1 MTIERQVMY
10 GSDRR
15 IRHRCC
21 CQTCDRC
28 GPWAV
33 SVAAAR
39 RAARGHG
46 WLVMESWPPIVV
58 CRRCTDVER
67 LRKMRKPCQDA

>member
-1 MTIERQVMY
+1 MTIERQVSY

-21 CQTCDRC
+21 CQTCERC
-28 GPWAV
+28 APWAA

-39 RAARGHG
+39 RAAKHWG
-46 WLVMESWPPIVV
+46 WLIMDDYPPITI
-58 CRRCTDVER
+58 CRRCMDVQR
-67 LRKMRKPCQDA
+67 ARKRGKP

>member
-21 CQTCDRC
+21 CQTCDRR

-39 RAARGHG
+39 RAASAWG
-46 WLVMESWPPIVV
+46 WLVMESYPPIYV
-58 CRRCTDVER
+58 CRRCMQVQR
-67 LRKMRKPCQDA
+67 ARKRGAS